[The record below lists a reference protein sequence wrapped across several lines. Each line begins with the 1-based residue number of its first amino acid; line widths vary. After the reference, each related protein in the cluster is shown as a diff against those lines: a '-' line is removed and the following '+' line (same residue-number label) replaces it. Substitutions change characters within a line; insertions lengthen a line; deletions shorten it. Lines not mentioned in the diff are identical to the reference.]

1 MRATTLRACEDEVE
15 KSGEAGRG
23 VGIQLCRKRH
33 SAASC
38 ARLLLAAA
46 RWGVLVIVM
55 IEDNPGIEQEKIE
68 HNERRHG
75 VLRDGIKRTK
85 N

>member
-1 MRATTLRACEDEVE
+1 MV

-23 VGIQLCRKRH
+23 VGIQLRRKRH

-46 RWGVLVIVM
+46 RGGALDSIV
-55 IEDNPGIEQEKIE
+55 IEDILGIEQEKIE
-68 HNERRHG
+68 HIERRYG
-75 VLRDGIKRTK
+75 DLRDGKERTK

>member
-23 VGIQLCRKRH
+23 VGIRLRRKRPF
-33 SAASC
+33 AASRS
-38 ARLLLAAA
+38 RLLLAAA

-55 IEDNPGIEQEKIE
+55 IEDNLGIEQEKVE
-68 HNERRHG
+68 HNETRHG
-75 VLRDGIKRTK
+75 GEKRTK